1 MAEKRINSAIR
12 VPEVR
17 LIDQNGE
24 QVGVVATADALARA
38 EAENLDLVE
47 ISPMA
52 APPVCR
58 IMDFGKYRFEE
69 EKRVKEAR
77 KKQKIVH
84 LKEIKFRPKIDEHD
98 FDFKVKGAV
107 KFLSRGDKVKITVR
121 FRGREM
127 AHPELGF
134 NVIDKVK
141 DHLAAEI
148 GIIEEKKAAF
158 EGRNIIM
165 VLAPGKKGVKK
176 ASAKGDDTEQQDPV
190 PAGDVPSGGAPAE
203 ETPDRED

>member
-1 MAEKRINSAIR
+1 MAEKRINDAIR

-17 LIDQNGE
+17 LIDQEGE
-24 QVGVVATADALARA
+24 QLGVIATAEALARA

-52 APPVCR
+52 KPPVCK
-58 IMDFGKYRFEE
+58 IMDYGKYRFEE
-69 EKRVKEAR
+69 EKRMKEAR

-84 LKEIKFRPKIDEHD
+84 LKEVKFRPKIDDHD
-98 FDFKVKGAV
+98 FEFKVRNAL
-107 KFLSRGDKVKITVR
+107 KFLARGDKVKITVR

-134 NVIDKVK
+134 QVIDKVK
-141 DHLAAEI
+141 DFLSEEV
-148 GIIEEKKAAF
+148 GILEEKKASF

-165 VLAPGKKGVKK
+165 ILAPGKKVVKK
-176 ASAKGDDTEQQDPV
+176 SSAQGDDNTEN
-190 PAGDVPSGGAPAE
+190 E
-203 ETPDRED
+203 